1 MPKSTLT
8 TVAPIQGV
16 PDGAGNPD
24 PAIREAWLE
33 QRRTGITA
41 TEIRDWGVAS
51 KRREI
56 IAEKVTGQ
64 STERDFRVKSTGFT
78 IDDYARHGRV
88 REPIIAEWIQRK
100 FHISP
105 CSHVFSHGENTR
117 HLASPDGVTRDPITQ
132 ELIVGPGA
140 ELAEIKTSTKD
151 LMPGRISEDR
161 VLLEVN
167 ESSEFARKNY
177 YTQMQ
182 WQMWVM
188 NAERTLF
195 VWEQH
200 DGKVAEDLGTF
211 SPVGP
216 PEYVWVPRNE
226 ILIAALV
233 QQAERALA
241 EIDAAR
247 LSMTSDQV
255 PVTAEG
261 LDAERA
267 QLVSD
272 YLAALDAESA
282 AKKAKEAAYSALKA
296 HYLGDGKP
304 DLTIS
309 VPGFASVTVST
320 SEKLKTVTD
329 EEAMRRRA
337 PAIVKKYEDL
347 RARFTKKVPEP
358 EQRLTVRPKSK

>member
-33 QRRTGITA
+33 QRRGGITA
-41 TEIRDWGVAS
+41 TEIRDWGTAS
-51 KRREI
+51 KRRDI
-56 IAEKVTGQ
+56 IASKVSG
-64 STERDFRVKSTGFT
+64 TEADRDFRVKSTGFSIT
-78 IDDYARHGRV
+78 DYATHGRV
-88 REPIIAEWIQRK
+88 REPIIAEWITRK
-100 FHISP
+100 FGIQP
-105 CSHVFSHGENTR
+105 CSHVYAHGANPR
-117 HLASPDGVTRDPITQ
+117 HLASPDGVTLEPLTR
-132 ELIVGPGA
+132 ELVIGPDA
-140 ELAEIKTSTKD
+140 ALAEIKTSTKD
-151 LMPGRISEDR
+151 LMPGRVDENR

-167 ESSEFARKNY
+167 ESSEFAKKNY

-182 WQMWVM
+182 WQMYVM
-188 NAERTLF
+188 NAARTLF

-200 DGKVAEDLGTF
+200 DGVVNPDFGTF
-211 SPVGP
+211 SPIHT

-247 LSMTSDQV
+247 LAMTSGDV
-255 PVTAEG
+255 PIVAEG

-272 YLAALDAESA
+272 YLAAVDAEKVATA
-282 AKKAKEAAYSALKA
+282 AKAAAWKALQE
-296 HYLGDGKP
+296 HYLGDDKP
-304 DLTIS
+304 DLTIK

-320 SEKLKTVTD
+320 SERMTTVVDEDAMRKRAPQLVERYEKLK
-329 EEAMRRRA
+329 
-337 PAIVKKYEDL
+337 
-347 RARFTKKVPEP
+347 ARHTKKVPKP
-358 EQRLTVRPKSK
+358 EQRLTIRPQK